1 MSLLCRQMIFGA
13 INKETDEVSLV
24 FSFAASENTDE
35 RNLTNQ
41 HEIQLLE
48 ADGNGNVTFAV
59 YGYMNRGEHEGQ
71 VGVAVYY
78 YNVEQSSVEEKV
90 FILQIPRGEMRFTSW
105 GN

>member
-1 MSLLCRQMIFGA
+1 MREILQISI
-13 INKETDEVSLV
+13 
-24 FSFAASENTDE
+24 
-35 RNLTNQ
+35 
-41 HEIQLLE
+41 EIQLLE

-90 FILQIPRGEMRFTSW
+90 FIPTDTSW
-105 GN
+105 GKCDSRTGEISLL